1 MSDHQSLAKSE
12 EVKNET
18 SEQLV
23 NESSISSAGASYDF
37 GPGVTAL
44 KSAQAAA
51 DDSPSLRK
59 IAQLQALADATPSNQ
74 LQRMVQLQA
83 QADQK
88 VTQTPNGIFQLQA
101 KADARRQQTG
111 ETLQRQENKTGLP
124 DPLKS
129 GVESLSGISLDD
141 VKVHRNSDKPAQ
153 LQAHAYAQGTDI
165 HLGPGQEKHLP
176 HEAWHV
182 VQQKQGRVQPTTQL
196 KGKVNINDDA
206 GLEKEA
212 DVMGAKAVNNDVL
225 KAQKQI
231 QNQES
236 NANIYQLVVKVNKQG
251 EEYNSFGL
259 EEFLESQAA
268 IHEELFDLV
277 KSEFEKGIQSLTEF
291 FGAASSAI
299 MQFFGLEE
307 AEASAPIPESVEE
320 GSERQEEPTLSPI
333 EEDKMEVE
341 YFNDFISIIDSLTA
355 NGAEQP
361 NAAGVVGTV
370 SEAIAYAKSDGPS
383 IAGDF
388 FKEQAEASAGSEKL
402 GLYDPDGSAIFN
414 DPTSAEFAGVAGS
427 AIGLLSAGK
436 SLVDGSKS
444 IAAAAR
450 GKATEEEQVAA
461 NYHLT
466 NARNAAVQTAATQ
479 ALYVISPQVAAAL
492 ATYKAI
498 KDTGDATAKCLAI
511 QNLLDN
517 LEVAQKDPQYKM
529 PADKFKKQKIILTWL
544 WYKQRRRAAKRGND
558 AVAAGAA
565 TTGSMGEASGISY
578 AISLLSGFAGASWRG
593 GRKLWK
599 LKNPGKRMETARDI
613 VNMYFSN
620 DPKEKA
626 FALMICK
633 EFEIDE
639 DVFKNKE
646 IALKSIAEAFR
657 S

>member
-236 NANIYQLVVKVNKQG
+236 NANIYQLVVKVNEEG

-341 YFNDFISIIDSLTA
+341 YFDDFINIIDSLTA

-388 FKEQAEASAGSEKL
+388 FKEQAEASLESKK
-402 GLYDPDGSAIFN
+402 PDLT

-444 IAAAAR
+444 IAAALR

-461 NYHLT
+461 YYH
-466 NARNAAVQTAATQ
+466 AENAAVAGAGTTATQ

-565 TTGSMGEASGISY
+565 TSVSMGEVSGISY

-599 LKNPGKRMETARDI
+599 LRNPGKRMETARDI
-613 VNMYFSN
+613 VNMYFSK

-633 EFEIDE
+633 EFEIKE

-646 IALKSIAEAFR
+646 IAFKSIAEAFR

>member
-23 NESSISSAGASYDF
+23 NESAISSSGASYDF

-59 IAQLQALADATPSNQ
+59 IAQLQALADATPSNE

-236 NANIYQLVVKVNKQG
+236 NANIYQLVVKVNEQG

-320 GSERQEEPTLSPI
+320 GSERPEEPTLSPI
-333 EEDKMEVE
+333 EEDKMEAE
-341 YFNDFISIIDSLTA
+341 YFDDFISIIDSLTA

-361 NAAGVVGTV
+361 NAAGYADTV
-370 SEAIAYAKSDGPS
+370 SKAIDYAKSDGPS
-383 IAGDF
+383 I
-388 FKEQAEASAGSEKL
+388 KEQAQDAAGPENL
-402 GLYDPDGSAIFN
+402 DLNDPDGSAIF
-414 DPTSAEFAGVAGS
+414 DPTSTEFAGVAGS

-565 TTGSMGEASGISY
+565 TAASMGEASGVSY

-613 VNMYFSN
+613 VNMYFSI

-633 EFEIDE
+633 EFEIGE

-646 IALKSIAEAFR
+646 IAFKSIAEAFR

>member
-212 DVMGAKAVNNDVL
+212 DVMGAKALQFKSPQARQSNMSLSVDSVIQGKFVNPSGII
-225 KAQKQI
+225 QKQLGEDDDI
-231 QNQES
+231 WS
-236 NANIYQLVVKVNKQG
+236 GQLSVQDIDGFFSMFFTTDIDISILSEDGDLHGGPAPEVMEDDVPVDL
-251 EEYNSFGL
+251 SF
-259 EEFLESQAA
+259 
-268 IHEELFDLV
+268 ID
-277 KSEFEKGIQSLTEF
+277 EFEEEEVTPITAEETGIL
-291 FGAASSAI
+291 
-299 MQFFGLEE
+299 
-307 AEASAPIPESVEE
+307 
-320 GSERQEEPTLSPI
+320 
-333 EEDKMEVE
+333 
-341 YFNDFISIIDSLTA
+341 DSLENKFQSFVA

-361 NAAGVVGTV
+361 NLVGALDYTDALKDGVSSSSLNTAAG
-370 SEAIAYAKSDGPS
+370 SRD
-383 IAGDF
+383 
-388 FKEQAEASAGSEKL
+388 QAEYSQGFDYRGETPTGGEDVGNQESISPDFKDVTDASTLGVASAAVSTAFFAKN
-402 GLYDPDGSAIFN
+402 LYEANKSGNSQVQKDFSKDKAKEN
-414 DPTSAEFAGVAGS
+414 AKD
-427 AIGLLSAGK
+427 IGM
-436 SLVDGSKS
+436 
-444 IAAAAR
+444 
-450 GKATEEEQVAA
+450 
-461 NYHLT
+461 
-466 NARNAAVQTAATQ
+466 Q
-479 ALYVISPQVAAAL
+479 ASYVFIPQVAAAIAAVRAGWETVEARTQVAKLKELKVELL
-492 ATYKAI
+492 AGTEDGNLNTSNADFKEIFILIDWLINKKERKSYKKGA
-498 KDTGDATAKCLAI
+498 DTTA
-511 QNLLDN
+511 
-517 LEVAQKDPQYKM
+517 
-529 PADKFKKQKIILTWL
+529 
-544 WYKQRRRAAKRGND
+544 
-558 AVAAGAA
+558 AVAATAASSGEVSGVSAGVAVGAG
-565 TTGSMGEASGISY
+565 GSVAV
-578 AISLLSGFAGASWRG
+578 WRTC
-593 GRKLWK
+593 RSIWK
-599 LKNPGKRMETARDI
+599 KFVHPGKRQEMAQNLILLYKKNKKDAKLI
-613 VNMYFSN
+613 M
-620 DPKEKA
+620 
-626 FALMICK
+626 
-633 EFEIDE
+633 
-639 DVFKNKE
+639 DVFGITEAQITDKKAALE
-646 IALKSIAEAFR
+646 IVMDAFKS
-657 S
+657 